1 MEARIRIGPRR
12 SFALSHA
19 LLIYRDNSSAFATLH
34 EVQQEKN
41 QAPYLAPGQPLTTT
55 FLRTLARGL
64 GSRITP
70 EILPANVL
78 VRTPDSIVW
87 WSTAS
92 QRVMFFSGGT
102 EEAAKLNGRMYPHP
116 PLVFKTWRHELFV
129 RALEHD
135 VRPDADTPLKTA
147 PYWNTEGS
155 RGLVCAGTMR
165 IPQEVTAD
173 SISDWETAFFSSSF
187 THPSGAVR
195 LTTHP
200 EGFAGLWFSLADRE
214 DHFPT
219 EFLTDAR
226 QTLRQF
232 VNSSEEQ

>member
-19 LLIYRDNSSAFATLH
+19 LLIYRDNSAAFVSLH
-34 EVQQEKN
+34 EVQGEKN
-41 QAPYLAPGQPLTTT
+41 QAPYLGPGQPLTTT
-55 FLRTLARGL
+55 FLRTLVRSL

-87 WSTAS
+87 WSSA
-92 QRVMFFSGGT
+92 RRHVMFFSGGT

-116 PLVFKTWRHELFV
+116 PLVFKVCRHELFV
-129 RALEHD
+129 RALQHD
-135 VRPDADTPLKTA
+135 ARPNANTPLKNA
-147 PYWNTEGS
+147 PYWNTDGS

-165 IPQEVTAD
+165 IPEEMTAD
-173 SISDWETAFFSSSF
+173 SISEWETAFFSSSF

-195 LTTHP
+195 LTSHP
-200 EGFAGLWFSLADRE
+200 QGFGGLWLSLAGCENR
-214 DHFPT
+214 FPT

-232 VNSSEEQ
+232 VETGEER

>member
-1 MEARIRIGPRR
+1 MEAHIRIGSRR
-12 SFALSHA
+12 SFTLKQAV
-19 LLIYRDNSSAFATLH
+19 LIYRDDSAAFATLH
-34 EVQQEKN
+34 EVQGEKN
-41 QAPYLAPGQPLTTT
+41 QAPHLRPGQPLTTA

-70 EILPANVL
+70 EILPDDVL
-78 VRTPDSIVW
+78 VRTADSIVW
-87 WSTAS
+87 WSTA
-92 QRVMFFSGGT
+92 QRQVIFFAGST
-102 EEAAKLNGRMYPHP
+102 EETAKLNGRLYPHP
-116 PLVFKTWRHELFV
+116 PLVFKVCRHELFV
-129 RALEHD
+129 RALEHNA
-135 VRPDADTPLKTA
+135 RPNANTPLKTA

-173 SISDWETAFFSSSF
+173 SISEWETAFFSSSF

-200 EGFAGLWFSLADRE
+200 EGFAGLWLSLADRE
-214 DHFPT
+214 ACFPT

-232 VNSSEEQ
+232 VDASEEQ

>member
-12 SFALSHA
+12 SFALSQA
-19 LLIYRDNSSAFATLH
+19 LLIYRDASAAFVTLH
-34 EVQQEKN
+34 EVQGQKN
-41 QAPYLAPGQPLTTT
+41 QAPYLGPGQPLTTA
-55 FLRTLARGL
+55 FLRTLARAL
-64 GSRITP
+64 GSKITP
-70 EILPANVL
+70 EILSANVL

-92 QRVMFFSGGT
+92 RHVMFFSGGT
-102 EEAAKLNGRMYPHP
+102 EEAARLNGRMYPHP
-116 PLVFKTWRHELFV
+116 PLVFKVCQHELFV
-129 RALEHD
+129 RALEDD
-135 VRPDADTPLKTA
+135 VRPDANTPLKTA

-165 IPQEVTAD
+165 IPEEMTAD
-173 SISDWETAFFSSSF
+173 SISDWQTAFFSSSF

-195 LTTHP
+195 LTSHP
-200 EGFAGLWFSLADRE
+200 EGFAGLWLSLADCE
-214 DHFPT
+214 DGFPT

-232 VNSSEEQ
+232 VDSGEEQ

>member
-1 MEARIRIGPRR
+1 MEAQIRIGSRR
-12 SFALSHA
+12 SFTLKQAV
-19 LLIYRDNSSAFATLH
+19 LIYRDNSSAFATLH
-34 EVQQEKN
+34 EVQGDKN
-41 QAPYLAPGQPLTTT
+41 QAPYLGPGQPLTTG
-55 FLRTLARGL
+55 FLRTLERGL

-70 EILPANVL
+70 EILPENML
-78 VRTPDSIVW
+78 VRTADSIVW
-87 WSTAS
+87 WSAA
-92 QRVMFFSGGT
+92 QRQVMFFGGGT

-116 PLVFKTWRHELFV
+116 PLVFKVCRHDLFV

-135 VRPDADTPLKTA
+135 VRPNANTPLKTA

-155 RGLVCAGTMR
+155 RGSVCAGTMR

-173 SISDWETAFFSSSF
+173 SISEWETAFFSSSF

-195 LTTHP
+195 LTTHL
-200 EGFAGLWFSLADRE
+200 EGFAGLWLSLADRG
-214 DHFPT
+214 DRFPT

-232 VNSSEEQ
+232 VDSSEEQ

>member
-1 MEARIRIGPRR
+1 
-12 SFALSHA
+12 
-19 LLIYRDNSSAFATLH
+19 
-34 EVQQEKN
+34 
-41 QAPYLAPGQPLTTT
+41 
-55 FLRTLARGL
+55 L

-70 EILPANVL
+70 EILPHNVL

-102 EEAAKLNGRMYPHP
+102 EEAAELSGRMYPHP
-116 PLVFKTWRHELFV
+116 PLVFKAWRHELFV

-135 VRPDADTPLKTA
+135 LRPDADTPLKTA

-155 RGLVCAGTMR
+155 RGSVCAGTMR

-200 EGFAGLWFSLADRE
+200 EGFAGLWLGLADCGDR
-214 DHFPT
+214 FPS

-232 VNSSEEQ
+232 VDTGEEQ